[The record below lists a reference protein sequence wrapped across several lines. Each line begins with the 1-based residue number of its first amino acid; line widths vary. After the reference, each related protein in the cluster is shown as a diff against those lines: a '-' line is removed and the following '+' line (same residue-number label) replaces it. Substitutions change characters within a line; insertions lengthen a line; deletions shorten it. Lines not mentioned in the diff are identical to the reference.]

1 VVVNRDHVRI
11 EGSPGR
17 TILEL
22 APGTKMRAI
31 TLTGKDD
38 TLTGLTVE
46 GNGRRRKGAP
56 WPGGDVVDALV
67 YASGARDLTVTHC
80 DVSGGIEDGIGAY
93 RTSGVAVRDNTVHDN
108 GTPAAGAVGI
118 AIYSDGA
125 SVSGNTVV
133 RNSAAGVLVDSKSSS
148 VHITS
153 NRIDANAKEGIVLG
167 GTDITVGD
175 NQVDGNG
182 ADRYAAISINGGHA
196 VAIAGNSVTDNRY
209 GGIAVQNGSGGRAS
223 DVTLTGNRV
232 TGNGSSPTDQINV
245 EPGEG
250 VNANW
255 HSVNTVRF
263 SPSLTGWPFGLLG
276 GVVALAGT
284 GAYID
289 AWHRRNKRAR

>member
-1 VVVNRDHVRI
+1 
-11 EGSPGR
+11 
-17 TILEL
+17 
-22 APGTKMRAI
+22 
-31 TLTGKDD
+31 
-38 TLTGLTVE
+38 
-46 GNGRRRKGAP
+46 
-56 WPGGDVVDALV
+56 VVDALV

-133 RNSAAGVLVDSKSSS
+133 RNSAAGVLVDPRSSS
-148 VHITS
+148 VQITS
-153 NRIDANAKEGIVLG
+153 NRIDANAKEGVVLG
-167 GTDITVGD
+167 GTDITVED
-175 NQVDGNG
+175 NQVDDNG
-182 ADRYAAISINGGHA
+182 ADRYAAVSINGGHA
-196 VAIAGNSVTDNRY
+196 VTIAGNSVTDNRY

-232 TGNGSSPTDQINV
+232 TGNGSSPTDQIIV
-245 EPGEG
+245 EPGER

-263 SPSLTGWPFGLLG
+263 SPSLTGWPFGLLA

-289 AWHRRNKRAR
+289 AWHRRTKRAR